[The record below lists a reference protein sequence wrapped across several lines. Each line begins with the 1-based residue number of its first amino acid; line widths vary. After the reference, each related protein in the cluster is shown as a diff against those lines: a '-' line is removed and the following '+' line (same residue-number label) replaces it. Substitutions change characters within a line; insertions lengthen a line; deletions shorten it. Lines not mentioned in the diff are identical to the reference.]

1 MPASFL
7 VIEGSIAFSVLD
19 NMNQY
24 LFRLGFFRRDL
35 DGHYFLRRAFE
46 FPEKVVNKLR
56 RRQVVYQD
64 DLRCV
69 EEIQTLL
76 HSSVGFT

>member
-24 LFRLGFFRRDL
+24 LFKLDFFRGDL
-35 DGHYFLRRAFE
+35 NGDYILRRAFE

-56 RRQVVYQD
+56 RREVVHQD
-64 DLRCV
+64 DLCCV